1 MALTKE
7 NIVDKIEIVEDG
19 SVQIRKATVIKEDGT
34 ELSRTFERYV
44 LHPSTKTGD
53 TWGDTDISTE
63 DDKTKAIC
71 SAAWTDSVKSN
82 YRTLIDTINSIE

>member
-7 NIVDKIEIVEDG
+7 NIVDKLEIVEDG

-53 TWGDTDISTE
+53 TWGDTNVSAE
-63 DDKTKAIC
+63 DDRTKAVC
-71 SAAWTDSVKSN
+71 SAVWTNAVKSS
-82 YRTLIDTINSIE
+82 YQTAYDASFASE